1 MKLVSRPLIVYRN
14 PCQRSGIGVVSVLL
28 MVVDFL
34 DVVVELKFLR
44 DLVRFFGR
52 VKLAQV
58 RTPSGIFQVFDQDE
72 TGSLVPDEEEY
83 NNGIELDT
91 NTYY

>member
-1 MKLVSRPLIVYRN
+1 MKIKLVSRPLIVYRN
-14 PCQRSGIGVVSVLL
+14 PGIGVVSVLL

-72 TGSLVPDEEEY
+72 TGSLMPDEEKY
-83 NNGIELDT
+83 IAIELS
-91 NTYY
+91 

>member
-1 MKLVSRPLIVYRN
+1 
-14 PCQRSGIGVVSVLL
+14 

-83 NNGIELDT
+83 SNGIELIQICTIEHWDLVSP
-91 NTYY
+91 YV